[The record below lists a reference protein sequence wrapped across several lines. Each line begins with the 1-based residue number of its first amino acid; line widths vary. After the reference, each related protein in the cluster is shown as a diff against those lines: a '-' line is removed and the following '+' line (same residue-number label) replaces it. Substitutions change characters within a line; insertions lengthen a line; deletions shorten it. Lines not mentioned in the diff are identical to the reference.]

1 MSELLVM
8 YRGDTFTF
16 TRSIVDADGE
26 PIDLTNAWVTFTA
39 KRKYNDLVPFIE
51 YDILDGVTV
60 DQSDVTVTIQPSDTA
75 ALRSTERFLWDLRV
89 LYGSGDEI
97 VATPLVGRL
106 VVRLDTA
113 VVSGS
118 GS

>member
-16 TRSIVDADGE
+16 TRTVVDAAGE

-51 YDILDGVTV
+51 YDNLDGVTV

-75 ALRSTERFLWDLRV
+75 MLRSTERFLWDLRV

-97 VATPLVGRL
+97 VATPLLGRL

-113 VVSGS
+113 VVIGS

>member
-1 MSELLVM
+1 MSDLLVM

-16 TRSIVDADGE
+16 TRTVVDAAGE

-39 KRKYNDLVPFIE
+39 KRSYNDLVPFIQ

-60 DQSDVTVTIQPSDTA
+60 DQSDVTVTIQPGDTA
-75 ALRSTERFLWDLRV
+75 SLLSTERFVWDINV

-106 VVRLDTA
+106 VVRMDTA